1 VHEGSV
7 AAGVRR
13 IEALTGRA
21 LYQWLRER
29 EHAVRAAAERLQ
41 APVPELPTA
50 IERLQR
56 QIDALHS
63 ELEQL
68 KQRAASQAV
77 ESLTPV
83 EVDGVPVVA
92 QAVHGVD
99 AKSLGTVADRLIQ
112 RGVGVAAL
120 GTAHD
125 GKVVLVVKVAPR
137 WIERG
142 VHAGNLIRQIAQAVG
157 GSGGGRPDFA
167 QAGGKHPEQLADALA
182 QTPRLVAEQLRQ

>member
-1 VHEGSV
+1 
-7 AAGVRR
+7 
-13 IEALTGRA
+13 

-41 APVPELPTA
+41 TPVPELPAA

-56 QIDALHS
+56 QLNALQT

-68 KQRAASQAV
+68 KQRAANQVV
-77 ESLTPV
+77 ESLTPI

-92 QAVHGVD
+92 QVVQGVD
-99 AKSLGTVADRLIQ
+99 AKSLGAVADRLIQ

-120 GTAHD
+120 GTTHD
-125 GKVVLVVKVAPR
+125 GKVALVVKVAPE
-137 WIERG
+137 WVQKGI
-142 VHAGNLIRQIAQAVG
+142 HAGNLIRQIAQAVG

-167 QAGGKHPEQLADALA
+167 QAGGKHPEHLADALA
-182 QTPRLVAEQLRQ
+182 QTPQLVAQQLRG